1 MIDTSYVQALQEQNE
16 IQRVYEES
24 VNEINAITNPI
35 RIAAM
40 RREQEMELG
49 IFTESGDDLYMESVK
64 TAVTALGDKIIEL
77 LQRLKDFITGIP
89 DKIKNASWNKA
100 DVDKKMD
107 MIKKDDP
114 KRYEAMKVYVDK
126 GMLDFNT
133 FKSMKDFYAGFDDL
147 MDELEKK
154 DVDEKTLRGKF
165 EKFKKSLVKN
175 KDAIATTAAVLGLV
189 ATGTTIALNYKK
201 FRNESDRALSNEAT
215 RQADEANRLY
225 ARMNKASKILAKDD
239 VKGNM
244 KMTILANTELEVE
257 RQLNANISKIS
268 TLKANLYTKFDKL
281 ASKFMKDPDAVR
293 SKNMNSIKES
303 TRKERDRLYDVRSN
317 NRSIHIN
324 NMAYQ
329 SDLAKKHDMTM

>member
-35 RIAAM
+35 TIATM

-64 TAVTALGDKIIEL
+64 SAVTALGDKIIEL

-154 DVDEKTLRGKF
+154 DADEKTLRGKF

-175 KDAIATTAAVLGLV
+175 KDAIATTAAVLGIV

-201 FRNESDRALSNEAT
+201 FRNESDRALSNEAS
-215 RQADEANRLY
+215 RQADQANRMY
-225 ARMNKASKILAKDD
+225 ARMDKASKILAKDG
-239 VKGNM
+239 VKGTM
-244 KMTILANTELEVE
+244 KMTILANTEVEVE
-257 RQLNANISKIS
+257 RQLNANVSKIS

-281 ASKFMKDPDAVR
+281 ATKFMKDPDAVR
-293 SKNMNSIKES
+293 SKNMDSIKES

>member
-35 RIAAM
+35 TIATM

-64 TAVTALGDKIIEL
+64 SAVTALGDKIIEL

-154 DVDEKTLRGKF
+154 DADEKTLRGKF

-215 RQADEANRLY
+215 RQADKANY
-225 ARMNKASKILAKDD
+225 MYTRMKKASHILARNGVD
-239 VKGNM
+239 GHTRM
-244 KMTILANTELEVE
+244 AILANTEVEVE
-257 RQLNANISKIS
+257 RKLNANISKIS
-268 TLKANLYTKFDKL
+268 TLKASLYMKFDKL
-281 ASKFMKDPDAVR
+281 ATKFMKDPNAVR
-293 SKNMNSIKES
+293 SKNMSSIRDS
-303 TRKERDRLYDVRSN
+303 VLKERERLYDVRSN

>member
-16 IQRVYEES
+16 IQHVYEES

-154 DVDEKTLRGKF
+154 DADEKTLRGKF

-201 FRNESDRALSNEAT
+201 FRNESDRALSNEAS
-215 RQADEANRLY
+215 RQADQANRMY
-225 ARMNKASKILAKDD
+225 ARMDKASKILAKDG
-239 VKGNM
+239 VKGTM
-244 KMTILANTELEVE
+244 KMTILANTEVEVE
-257 RQLNANISKIS
+257 RRLNANVSKIS

-281 ASKFMKDPDAVR
+281 ATKFMKDPDAVR
-293 SKNMNSIKES
+293 SKNMDSIKES

-324 NMAYQ
+324 NTAYQ

>member
-35 RIAAM
+35 TIATM

-154 DVDEKTLRGKF
+154 DADEKTLRGKF

-201 FRNESDRALSNEAT
+201 FRNESDRALSNEAS
-215 RQADEANRLY
+215 RQADQANRMY
-225 ARMNKASKILAKDD
+225 ARMDKASKILAKDG

-244 KMTILANTELEVE
+244 KMTILANTEVEAE
-257 RQLNANISKIS
+257 RQLNANVSKIS

-281 ASKFMKDPDAVR
+281 ATKFMKDPDAVR
-293 SKNMNSIKES
+293 SKNMDSIKES

>member
-35 RIAAM
+35 TIATM

-64 TAVTALGDKIIEL
+64 SAVTALGDKIIEL

-154 DVDEKTLRGKF
+154 DADEKTLRGKF

-175 KDAIATTAAVLGLV
+175 KDAIATTAAVLGIV

-201 FRNESDRALSNEAT
+201 FRNESDRALSNEAS
-215 RQADEANRLY
+215 RQADQANRMY
-225 ARMNKASKILAKDD
+225 ARMNKASKILAKDG
-239 VKGNM
+239 VKGTM
-244 KMTILANTELEVE
+244 KMTILANTEVEVE
-257 RQLNANISKIS
+257 RQLNANVSKIS

-281 ASKFMKDPDAVR
+281 ATKFMKDPDAVR
-293 SKNMNSIKES
+293 SKNMDSIKES

>member
-35 RIAAM
+35 TIATM

-64 TAVTALGDKIIEL
+64 SAVTALGDKIIEL

-154 DVDEKTLRGKF
+154 DADEKTLRGKF

-201 FRNESDRALSNEAT
+201 FRNESDRALSNEAS
-215 RQADEANRLY
+215 RQADQANRMY
-225 ARMNKASKILAKDD
+225 ARMNKASKILAKDG
-239 VKGNM
+239 VKGTM
-244 KMTILANTELEVE
+244 KMTILANTEVEVE
-257 RQLNANISKIS
+257 RQLNANVSKIS

-281 ASKFMKDPDAVR
+281 ATKFMKDPDAVR
-293 SKNMNSIKES
+293 SKNMDSIKES

-324 NMAYQ
+324 NTAYQ

>member
-35 RIAAM
+35 TIATM

-154 DVDEKTLRGKF
+154 DADEKTLRGKF

-201 FRNESDRALSNEAT
+201 FRNESDRALSNEAS
-215 RQADEANRLY
+215 RQADQANRMY
-225 ARMNKASKILAKDD
+225 ARMDKASKILAKDD

-257 RQLNANISKIS
+257 RQLNANVSKIS

-281 ASKFMKDPDAVR
+281 ATKFMKDPDAVR
-293 SKNMNSIKES
+293 SKNMDSIKES

>member
-64 TAVTALGDKIIEL
+64 SAVTALGDKIIEL

-154 DVDEKTLRGKF
+154 DADEKTLRGKF

-281 ASKFMKDPDAVR
+281 ASKFMKDPNAVR
-293 SKNMNSIKES
+293 SKNMSSIRDS
-303 TRKERDRLYDVRSN
+303 VLKERDRLYDVRSN

>member
-154 DVDEKTLRGKF
+154 DADEKTLRGKF

-201 FRNESDRALSNEAT
+201 FRNESDRALSNEAS
-215 RQADEANRLY
+215 RQADQANRMY
-225 ARMNKASKILAKDD
+225 ARMDKASKILAKDG
-239 VKGNM
+239 VKGTM
-244 KMTILANTELEVE
+244 KMTILANTEVEVE
-257 RQLNANISKIS
+257 RRLNANVSKIS

-281 ASKFMKDPDAVR
+281 ATKFMKDPDAVR
-293 SKNMNSIKES
+293 SKNMDSIKES

-329 SDLAKKHDMTM
+329 SDLAKQNNMTM

>member
-35 RIAAM
+35 TIATM

-64 TAVTALGDKIIEL
+64 SAVTALGDKIIEL

-154 DVDEKTLRGKF
+154 DADEKTLRGKF

-215 RQADEANRLY
+215 RQADKANY
-225 ARMNKASKILAKDD
+225 MYTRMKKASHILARNGVD
-239 VKGNM
+239 GHTRM
-244 KMTILANTELEVE
+244 AILANTEVEVE
-257 RQLNANISKIS
+257 RKLNANISKIS
-268 TLKANLYTKFDKL
+268 TLKASLYMKFDKL
-281 ASKFMKDPDAVR
+281 ATKFMKDPNAVR
-293 SKNMNSIKES
+293 SKNMS
-303 TRKERDRLYDVRSN
+303 TIRDSVLKERERLYDVRSN

>member
-35 RIAAM
+35 TIATM

-64 TAVTALGDKIIEL
+64 SAVTALGDKIIEL

-154 DVDEKTLRGKF
+154 DADEKTLRGKF

-175 KDAIATTAAVLGLV
+175 KDAIATTAAVLGIV

-215 RQADEANRLY
+215 RQADKANY
-225 ARMNKASKILAKDD
+225 MYTRMKKASHILARNGVD
-239 VKGNM
+239 GHTRM
-244 KMTILANTELEVE
+244 AILANTEVEVE
-257 RQLNANISKIS
+257 RKLNANISKIS
-268 TLKANLYTKFDKL
+268 TLKASLYMKFDKL
-281 ASKFMKDPDAVR
+281 ATKFMKDPNAVR
-293 SKNMNSIKES
+293 SKNMSSIRDS
-303 TRKERDRLYDVRSN
+303 VLKERERLYDVRSN

>member
-35 RIAAM
+35 TIATM

-64 TAVTALGDKIIEL
+64 SAVTALGDKIIEL

-154 DVDEKTLRGKF
+154 DADEKTLRGKF

-201 FRNESDRALSNEAT
+201 FRNESDRALSNEAS
-215 RQADEANRLY
+215 RQADQANRMY
-225 ARMNKASKILAKDD
+225 ARMNKASHILAKEG
-239 VKGNM
+239 VEGNM

-257 RQLNANISKIS
+257 RRLNANVSKIS

-281 ASKFMKDPDAVR
+281 ATKFMKDPNAVR
-293 SKNMNSIKES
+293 SKNLNSIKDS
-303 TRKERDRLYDVRSN
+303 VLKERDRLYDVRSN

-329 SDLAKKHDMTM
+329 SDLAMKHDMSM

>member
-35 RIAAM
+35 TIATM

-64 TAVTALGDKIIEL
+64 SAVTALGDKIIEL

-154 DVDEKTLRGKF
+154 DADEKTLRGKF

-201 FRNESDRALSNEAT
+201 FRNESDRALSNEAS
-215 RQADEANRLY
+215 RQADQANRMY

-257 RQLNANISKIS
+257 RQLNANVSKIS

-281 ASKFMKDPDAVR
+281 ASKFMKDPNAVR
-293 SKNMNSIKES
+293 SKNMSSIRDS
-303 TRKERDRLYDVRSN
+303 VLKERDRLYDVRSN

>member
-64 TAVTALGDKIIEL
+64 SAVTALGDKIIEL

-154 DVDEKTLRGKF
+154 DADEKTLRGKF

-201 FRNESDRALSNEAT
+201 FRNESDRALSNEAS
-215 RQADEANRLY
+215 RQADQANRMH
-225 ARMNKASKILAKDD
+225 ARMDKASKILAKGD
-239 VKGNM
+239 VEGNM

-281 ASKFMKDPDAVR
+281 ASKFMKDPNAVR
-293 SKNMNSIKES
+293 SKNMSSIRDS
-303 TRKERDRLYDVRSN
+303 VLKERDRLYDVRSN

>member
-64 TAVTALGDKIIEL
+64 SAVTALGDKIIEL

-114 KRYEAMKVYVDK
+114 KRYESMKVYVEK

-154 DVDEKTLRGKF
+154 DADEKTLRGKF

-175 KDAIATTAAVLGLV
+175 KDAIATTAAVLGIV

-201 FRNESDRALSNEAT
+201 FRNETDRALSNEAT

-257 RQLNANISKIS
+257 RQLNANVSKIS
-268 TLKANLYTKFDKL
+268 ILKANLYTKFDKL

-293 SKNMNSIKES
+293 SKNMNNIKES
-303 TRKERDRLYDVRSN
+303 TRKERDRLYNVRSN

>member
-1 MIDTSYVQALQEQNE
+1 
-16 IQRVYEES
+16 
-24 VNEINAITNPI
+24 
-35 RIAAM
+35 M

-64 TAVTALGDKIIEL
+64 SAVTALGDKIIEL

-154 DVDEKTLRGKF
+154 DADEKTLRRKF

-201 FRNESDRALSNEAT
+201 FRNESDRALSNEAS
-215 RQADEANRLY
+215 RQADQANRMY
-225 ARMNKASKILAKDD
+225 ARMDKASKILAKDG

-244 KMTILANTELEVE
+244 KMTILANTEVEVE
-257 RQLNANISKIS
+257 RQLNANVSKIS

-281 ASKFMKDPDAVR
+281 ATKFMKDPDAVR
-293 SKNMNSIKES
+293 SKNMDSIKES

>member
-35 RIAAM
+35 TIATM

-64 TAVTALGDKIIEL
+64 SAVTALGDKIIEL

-154 DVDEKTLRGKF
+154 DADEKTLRGKF

-201 FRNESDRALSNEAT
+201 FRNESDRALSNEAS
-215 RQADEANRLY
+215 RQADQANRMY
-225 ARMNKASKILAKDD
+225 ARMDKASKILAKDG

-257 RQLNANISKIS
+257 RQLNANVSKIS

>member
-35 RIAAM
+35 TIATM

-64 TAVTALGDKIIEL
+64 SAVTALGDKIIEL

-154 DVDEKTLRGKF
+154 DADEKTLRGKF

-215 RQADEANRLY
+215 RQADQANRMY
-225 ARMNKASKILAKDD
+225 ARMDKASKILAKDD

-257 RQLNANISKIS
+257 RQLNANVSKIS

-281 ASKFMKDPDAVR
+281 ASKFMKDPNAVR

>member
-35 RIAAM
+35 TIATM

-154 DVDEKTLRGKF
+154 DADEKTLRGKF

-215 RQADEANRLY
+215 RQADKANY
-225 ARMNKASKILAKDD
+225 MYTRMKKASHILARNGVD
-239 VKGNM
+239 GHTRM
-244 KMTILANTELEVE
+244 AILANTEVEVE
-257 RQLNANISKIS
+257 RKLNANISKIS
-268 TLKANLYTKFDKL
+268 TLKASLYMKFDKL
-281 ASKFMKDPDAVR
+281 ATKFMKDPNAVR
-293 SKNMNSIKES
+293 SKNMS
-303 TRKERDRLYDVRSN
+303 TIRDSVLKERERLYDVRSN

>member
-35 RIAAM
+35 TIATM

-49 IFTESGDDLYMESVK
+49 IFTESSDDLYMESVK

-114 KRYEAMKVYVDK
+114 KRYEAMKVYVEK

-154 DVDEKTLRGKF
+154 DADEKTLRGKF

-201 FRNESDRALSNEAT
+201 FRNESDRALSNEAS
-215 RQADEANRLY
+215 RQADQANRMY
-225 ARMNKASKILAKDD
+225 ARMDKASKILAKDG

-257 RQLNANISKIS
+257 RQLNANVSKIS

-281 ASKFMKDPDAVR
+281 ASKFMKDPNAVR

>member
-154 DVDEKTLRGKF
+154 DADEKTLRGKF

>member
-35 RIAAM
+35 TIATM

-64 TAVTALGDKIIEL
+64 NAVTALGDKIIEL

-154 DVDEKTLRGKF
+154 DADEKTLRGKF

-175 KDAIATTAAVLGLV
+175 KDAIATTAAVLGIV

-201 FRNESDRALSNEAT
+201 FRNESDRALSNEAS
-215 RQADEANRLY
+215 RQADQANRMY
-225 ARMNKASKILAKDD
+225 TRMNKASKILAKDD

-257 RQLNANISKIS
+257 RQLNANVSKIS

-281 ASKFMKDPDAVR
+281 ASKFMKDPNAVR

>member
-35 RIAAM
+35 TIATM

-64 TAVTALGDKIIEL
+64 SAVTALGDKIIEL

-154 DVDEKTLRGKF
+154 DADEKTLRGKF

-201 FRNESDRALSNEAT
+201 FRNESDRALSNEAS
-215 RQADEANRLY
+215 RQADEANRMY

-257 RQLNANISKIS
+257 RQLNANVSKIS

-281 ASKFMKDPDAVR
+281 ASKFMKDPNAVR

>member
-35 RIAAM
+35 TIATM

-154 DVDEKTLRGKF
+154 DADEKTLRGKF

-175 KDAIATTAAVLGLV
+175 KDAIATTAAVLGIV

-201 FRNESDRALSNEAT
+201 FRNESDRALSNEAS
-215 RQADEANRLY
+215 RQADQANRMY

-257 RQLNANISKIS
+257 RQLNANVSKIS

>member
-1 MIDTSYVQALQEQNE
+1 
-16 IQRVYEES
+16 
-24 VNEINAITNPI
+24 
-35 RIAAM
+35 
-40 RREQEMELG
+40 MELG

-64 TAVTALGDKIIEL
+64 SAVTALGDKIIEL

-154 DVDEKTLRGKF
+154 DADEKTLRGKF

-175 KDAIATTAAVLGLV
+175 KDAIATTAAVLGIV

-201 FRNESDRALSNEAT
+201 FRNESDRALSNEAS
-215 RQADEANRLY
+215 RQADQANRMH
-225 ARMNKASKILAKDD
+225 ARMDKASKILAKDG
-239 VKGNM
+239 VEGHT

-257 RQLNANISKIS
+257 RQLNANVSKIS

-281 ASKFMKDPDAVR
+281 ATKFMKDPDAVR
-293 SKNMNSIKES
+293 SKNMDSIKES

>member
-154 DVDEKTLRGKF
+154 DADEKTLRGKF

-201 FRNESDRALSNEAT
+201 FRNESDRALSNEAS
-215 RQADEANRLY
+215 RQADQANRMY
-225 ARMNKASKILAKDD
+225 ARMDKASKILAKDG

-244 KMTILANTELEVE
+244 KMTILANTEVEVE
-257 RQLNANISKIS
+257 RQLNANVSKIS

-281 ASKFMKDPDAVR
+281 ATKFMKDPDAVR
-293 SKNMNSIKES
+293 SKNMDSIKES

>member
-35 RIAAM
+35 TIATM

-64 TAVTALGDKIIEL
+64 SAVTALGDKIIEL

-154 DVDEKTLRGKF
+154 DADEKTLRGKF

-215 RQADEANRLY
+215 RQADKANY
-225 ARMNKASKILAKDD
+225 MYTRMKKASHILARNG
-239 VKGNM
+239 VEGHTRM
-244 KMTILANTELEVE
+244 AILANTEVEVE
-257 RQLNANISKIS
+257 RKLNANISKIS
-268 TLKANLYTKFDKL
+268 TLKASLYMKFDKL
-281 ASKFMKDPDAVR
+281 ATKFMKDPNAVR
-293 SKNMNSIKES
+293 SKNMSSIRDS
-303 TRKERDRLYDVRSN
+303 VLKERERLYDVRSN

>member
-35 RIAAM
+35 TIATM

-64 TAVTALGDKIIEL
+64 SAVTALGDKIIEL

-154 DVDEKTLRGKF
+154 DADEKTLRGKF

-215 RQADEANRLY
+215 RQADQANRMY

-257 RQLNANISKIS
+257 RQLNANVSKIS

>member
-35 RIAAM
+35 TIATM

-64 TAVTALGDKIIEL
+64 SAVTALGDKIIEL

-154 DVDEKTLRGKF
+154 DADEKTLRGKF

-175 KDAIATTAAVLGLV
+175 KDVIATTAAVLGLV

-215 RQADEANRLY
+215 RQADQANRMY

-257 RQLNANISKIS
+257 RQLNANVSKIS

>member
-35 RIAAM
+35 TIATM

-64 TAVTALGDKIIEL
+64 SAVTALGDKIIEL

-154 DVDEKTLRGKF
+154 DADEKTLRGKF

-175 KDAIATTAAVLGLV
+175 KDAIATTAAVLGIV

-201 FRNESDRALSNEAT
+201 FRNESDRALSNEAS
-215 RQADEANRLY
+215 RQADQANRMY

-257 RQLNANISKIS
+257 RQLNANVSKIS

>member
-1 MIDTSYVQALQEQNE
+1 MIDTSYVQALHEQNE

-35 RIAAM
+35 TIATM

-64 TAVTALGDKIIEL
+64 SAVTALGDKIIEL
-77 LQRLKDFITGIP
+77 LKRLKDFITGIP
-89 DKIKNASWNKA
+89 EKIKNASWNKA

-154 DVDEKTLRGKF
+154 DADEKTLRGKF

-175 KDAIATTAAVLGLV
+175 KDVIAATAAVLGLV

-201 FRNESDRALSNEAT
+201 FRNESDRALSNEAS
-215 RQADEANRLY
+215 RQADQANIMH
-225 ARMNKASKILAKDD
+225 ARMDKASKILAKDG
-239 VKGNM
+239 VEGNM

-257 RQLNANISKIS
+257 RQLNANVSKIS

-293 SKNMNSIKES
+293 SKNMDSLKKA
-303 TRKERDRLYDVRSN
+303 TTKERDRLYNVRSN

-324 NMAYQ
+324 NTAYQ
-329 SDLAKKHDMTM
+329 ADMAKKNNVTT

>member
-35 RIAAM
+35 TIATM

-64 TAVTALGDKIIEL
+64 SAVTALGDKIIEL

-154 DVDEKTLRGKF
+154 DADEKTLRGKF

-175 KDAIATTAAVLGLV
+175 KDAIATTAAVLGIV

-201 FRNESDRALSNEAT
+201 FRNESDRALSNEAS
-215 RQADEANRLY
+215 RQADQANRMH
-225 ARMNKASKILAKDD
+225 ARMDKASKILAKDG
-239 VKGNM
+239 VEGHT

-257 RQLNANISKIS
+257 RQLNANVSKIS

-281 ASKFMKDPDAVR
+281 ATKFMKDPDAVR
-293 SKNMNSIKES
+293 SKNMDSIKES

>member
-64 TAVTALGDKIIEL
+64 SAVTALGDKIIEL

-154 DVDEKTLRGKF
+154 DADEKTLRGKF

-201 FRNESDRALSNEAT
+201 FRNESDRALSNEAS
-215 RQADEANRLY
+215 RQADQANRMY
-225 ARMNKASKILAKDD
+225 ARMDKASKILAKDD

-257 RQLNANISKIS
+257 RQLNANVSKIS

-281 ASKFMKDPDAVR
+281 ASKFMKDPNAVR

>member
-35 RIAAM
+35 TIATM

-64 TAVTALGDKIIEL
+64 SAVTALGDKIIEL

-154 DVDEKTLRGKF
+154 DADEKTLRGKF

-175 KDAIATTAAVLGLV
+175 KDAIATTAAVLGIV

-201 FRNESDRALSNEAT
+201 FRNESDRALSNEAS
-215 RQADEANRLY
+215 RQADQANRMH
-225 ARMNKASKILAKDD
+225 ARMDKASKILAKDG
-239 VKGNM
+239 VEGHTRM
-244 KMTILANTELEVE
+244 AILANTEVEVE
-257 RQLNANISKIS
+257 RRLNANISKIS
-268 TLKANLYTKFDKL
+268 TLKASLYMKFDKL
-281 ASKFMKDPDAVR
+281 ATKFMKDPNAVR
-293 SKNMNSIKES
+293 SKNMSSIRDS
-303 TRKERDRLYDVRSN
+303 VLKERDRLYDVRSN

-324 NMAYQ
+324 NTAYQ

>member
-35 RIAAM
+35 TIATM

-154 DVDEKTLRGKF
+154 DADEKTLRGKF

-215 RQADEANRLY
+215 RQADRANIMY

>member
-77 LQRLKDFITGIP
+77 LQRLKDFITEIP

-114 KRYEAMKVYVDK
+114 KRYESMKVYVEK

-154 DVDEKTLRGKF
+154 DADEKTLRGKF

-175 KDAIATTAAVLGLV
+175 KDAIATTAAVLGIV

-201 FRNESDRALSNEAT
+201 FRNETDRALSNEAT

-257 RQLNANISKIS
+257 RQLNANVSKIS
-268 TLKANLYTKFDKL
+268 ILKANLYTKFDKL

-324 NMAYQ
+324 NTAYQ

>member
-154 DVDEKTLRGKF
+154 DADEKTLRGKF

-201 FRNESDRALSNEAT
+201 FRNESDRALSNEAS
-215 RQADEANRLY
+215 RQADQANRMY
-225 ARMNKASKILAKDD
+225 ARMDKASKILAKDG

-244 KMTILANTELEVE
+244 KMTILANTEVEAE
-257 RQLNANISKIS
+257 RQLNANVSKIS

-281 ASKFMKDPDAVR
+281 ATKFMKDPDAVR
-293 SKNMNSIKES
+293 SKNMDSIKES

>member
-35 RIAAM
+35 TIATM

-64 TAVTALGDKIIEL
+64 SAVTTLGDKIIEL

-154 DVDEKTLRGKF
+154 DADEKTLRGKF

-201 FRNESDRALSNEAT
+201 FRNESDRALSNEAS
-215 RQADEANRLY
+215 RQADQANRMY

-257 RQLNANISKIS
+257 RQLNANVSKIS

-329 SDLAKKHDMTM
+329 SDLAKQNNMTM

>member
-35 RIAAM
+35 TIATM

-64 TAVTALGDKIIEL
+64 SAVTALGDKIIEL

-154 DVDEKTLRGKF
+154 DADEKTLHGKF

-175 KDAIATTAAVLGLV
+175 KDAIAATAAVLGLV

-201 FRNESDRALSNEAT
+201 FRNESDRALSNDAS
-215 RQADEANRLY
+215 RQADRANIMH
-225 ARMNKASKILAKDD
+225 ARMDKASKILAKDG
-239 VKGNM
+239 VEGNM

-257 RQLNANISKIS
+257 RQLNANVSKIS
-268 TLKANLYTKFDKL
+268 ILKANLYTKFDKL

-293 SKNMNSIKES
+293 SKNMDSLKKA
-303 TRKERDRLYDVRSN
+303 TTKERYRLYKVRSN

-324 NMAYQ
+324 NTAYQ
-329 SDLAKKHDMTM
+329 SDMAKKNNVTT